1 MKPRTLTGKAK
12 AIFFAIAVHAVFLVV
27 LLISFNWSPDIV
39 FPTQPRQKSEPI
51 QATVLDETRVETELA
66 EIEKQKRAEEEA
78 EQARLRKLEQEARA
92 ARERREKEEK
102 KLAQIQKELKAQE
115 RKRKEEAK
123 KEAERQQ
130 LVKEKAEK
138 ERRRKAEEKAAKEK
152 AAKEKAR
159 KEAERKRR
167 EAEKALQ
174 KKLAAEQAERDRE
187 HQQLLNR
194 YRLEYVTNIK
204 SAVEGNWT
212 RPPGAKK
219 GLKCKLKVTQTPD
232 GRVLDV
238 SITDS
243 SGNAAFDRSAV
254 AAVYKAS
261 PLPKPRDPSMFDRNI
276 VLTLLNPE
284 D

>member
-1 MKPRTLTGKAK
+1 MKPRTFTGKAK
-12 AIFFAIAVHAVFLVV
+12 ALFFAIAVHVIFLVV

-39 FPTQPRQKSEPI
+39 FSPPRQKAEPI
-51 QATVLDETRVETELA
+51 QATVLDEARVETELA
-66 EIEKQKRAEEEA
+66 EIEKQKKAEEEA
-78 EQARLRKLEQEARA
+78 EQARLEKLEKEAKA

-102 KLAQIQKELKAQE
+102 KLARIQKELKVQE
-115 RKRKEEAK
+115 QKRKEEAK
-123 KEAERQQ
+123 KEAERQR
-130 LVKEKAEK
+130 LAKEKAEK
-138 ERRRKAEEKAAKEK
+138 ERKRKAEEKAAKEK

-174 KKLAAEQAERDRE
+174 KKLAAEQAERERQ

-212 RPPGAKK
+212 RPQGAEK
-219 GLKCKLKVTQTPD
+219 GLQCKLKVTQTPD

-238 SITDS
+238 SVTHS
-243 SGNAAFDRSAV
+243 SGNGAFDRSAV
-254 AAVYKAS
+254 AAVFKAS
-261 PLPKPRDPSMFDRNI
+261 PLPKPKISPKISPKLEN
-276 VLTLLNPE
+276 TSSKSGP
-284 D
+284 